1 MSNDLWQP
9 IRFDRDMVVKYDR
22 PGPRYTSYPTAPQ
35 FQDDFCAADYAR
47 LLARSG
53 ERDAV
58 SPRPLSLYVHVPF
71 CDVRCFF
78 CGCNVTISRD
88 RTWGKRYLPMLAR
101 EMEKAA
107 ALLRADR
114 RLVQQVHWGG
124 GTPTF
129 LPAEDLAELMALLRA
144 HFRFAA
150 DAEVG
155 VEIDPRECTAEQLD
169 ALAAG
174 GVNRLSL
181 GLQDLN
187 PQVQKAVNRVQTVDE
202 TWGLMAAARARGI
215 DSLNVDLIYGL
226 PFQTP
231 ETFAATVDEVLRM
244 SPDRL
249 ALFNF
254 AYLPAMFPHQRT
266 IDPAALPAPAAKLT
280 MLEQSVAALTAAGYV
295 FIGMDHFAK
304 PSDPLAQALRDRTL
318 TRNFQGYSTCAES
331 DLVAFGVSSISEV
344 GGGYAQNAKVIR
356 DYGNALQEDRFA
368 TVKGLVMSDEDL
380 LRHEVIMKVMCHF
393 RLDKREVAGRHG
405 IDFDRHFAAELASL
419 APMVDDGL
427 VELGEH
433 ELEVTPRGRLLVRN
447 VAMAFDSYLTAG
459 TSTRYSRTV

>member
-1 MSNDLWQP
+1 MSNDLLQP

-35 FQDDFCAADYAR
+35 FVEGFVSPDYAR
-47 LLARSG
+47 LLDHSG
-53 ERDAV
+53 NQSD
-58 SPRPLSLYVHVPF
+58 RPLSLYVHVPF

-88 RTWGKRYLPMLAR
+88 RTWGKRYLPLLAR

-107 ALLRADR
+107 ALLQAGR
-114 RLVQQVHWGG
+114 REVRQVHWGG

-129 LPAEDLAELMALLRA
+129 LPAEDLAELMALLRH

-150 DAEVG
+150 DAEIG
-155 VEIDPRECTAEQLD
+155 VEIDPRECTPEQLD

-174 GVNRLSL
+174 GFNRLSL
-181 GLQDLN
+181 GLQDLD
-187 PQVQKAVNRVQTVDE
+187 PQVQRAVNRVQTVAE
-202 TWGLMAAARARGI
+202 TWSLMDAARARGI

-226 PFQTP
+226 PYQTP
-231 ETFAATVDEVLRM
+231 ETFAATLREVVRM

-254 AYLPAMFPHQRT
+254 AYLPAMFPHQRV
-266 IDPAALPAPAAKLT
+266 IDPATLPDPAAKLLI
-280 MLEQSVAALTAAGYV
+280 LEQSIAALTEAGYV

-318 TRNFQGYSTCAES
+318 TRNFQGYSTCGES
-331 DLVAFGVSSISEV
+331 DLVAFGVSSISAV
-344 GGGYAQNAKVIR
+344 GGGYAQNAKTMR
-356 DYGNALQEDRFA
+356 DYGAAIQEDRFA
-368 TVKGLVMSDEDL
+368 TAKGLEMSAEDL

-393 RLDKREVAGRHG
+393 HLDKREIGAAYG

-419 APMVDDGL
+419 APMAADGL
-427 VELGEH
+427 VELGED
-433 ELEVTPRGRLLVRN
+433 EIEVTPRGRLLVRN
-447 VAMAFDSYLTAG
+447 VAMAFDAYLIAG
-459 TSTRYSRTV
+459 AATRYSRTV